1 MRTICLYFQVHQ
13 PFRFRRYRFFDIGND
28 HYYYDDYSNESI
40 LHKVAQK
47 CYLPANELML
57 DLIKKNKGRFK
68 ISYSIS
74 GIAMEQFRLYA
85 PEVLESFKKLADTGS
100 VEFLSETYAHSLSSL
115 KGRDEFERQVRAHDQ
130 LIKEHFGQEPT
141 VFRNTELIYSDEI
154 GAMVA
159 DMGFKAMLTEGA
171 KHVLGWK
178 SPNYL
183 YCNAINPKLK
193 LLLKNFKLSDDIAFR
208 FSNQGW
214 PEYPLTAD
222 KYVDWLNQT
231 PENEEV
237 INLFMDYETFGEHQW
252 KETGIFDFL
261 EALPKSVFKNSPFTF
276 STPSEVAKKL
286 QVVSAVNV
294 PNPISWA
301 DEERDL
307 TAWLGNEM
315 QNEAFNKLYSLGDKV
330 YESGDEG
337 IKQDYAYLQ
346 VSDHFYYM
354 STKFFSDGE
363 VHSYFN
369 PYDTPYDAFINYMNV
384 LSDFEIRVNAA
395 ARSGMDDD
403 VARLSKIIK
412 EKDDQLEKLE
422 SRIAAS
428 KKPTASTKKSTAAK
442 KPASTK
448 KSITTKTTASS
459 KKRPTGKKS

>member
-13 PFRFRRYRFFDIGND
+13 PFRLRRYRFFDIGND

-40 LHKVAQK
+40 LNKVAGK

-57 DLIKKNKGRFK
+57 DLINKHKGKFK
-68 ISYSIS
+68 VAYSIS
-74 GIAMEQFRLYA
+74 GIALEQFKLYA
-85 PEVLESFKKLADTGS
+85 PEVLDSFKRLAETGQ
-100 VEFLSETYAHSLSSL
+100 VEFLSETFAHSLSSL
-115 KGRDEFERQVRAHDQ
+115 KDPREFKRQVNAHRE

-178 SPNYL
+178 SPNFL
-183 YCNAINPKLK
+183 YCNAIKPKLK

-208 FSNQGW
+208 FSNKGW
-214 PEYPLTAD
+214 PEYPLTAE
-222 KYVDWLNQT
+222 KYVSWLNQV

-237 INLFMDYETFGEHQW
+237 VNLFMDYETFGEHQW
-252 KETGIFDFL
+252 EETGIFAFL
-261 EALPKSVFKNSPFTF
+261 KALPEIVFRDSSYSF

-286 QVVSAVNV
+286 QVVSAANV

-315 QNEAFNKLYSLGDKV
+315 QNEAFNKLYSLEEKV
-330 YESGDEG
+330 FNTEDNT
-337 IKQDYAYLQ
+337 ILQDFVYLQ

-395 ARSGMDDD
+395 QKSHVDNDL
-403 VARLSKIIK
+403 ARLSMIIK
-412 EKDDQLEKLE
+412 EKDAQIEKME
-422 SRIAAS
+422 KKIALN
-428 KKPTASTKKSTAAK
+428 KKKKSSTAK
-442 KPASTK
+442 K
-448 KSITTKTTASS
+448 
-459 KKRPTGKKS
+459 

>member
-1 MRTICLYFQVHQ
+1 
-13 PFRFRRYRFFDIGND
+13 
-28 HYYYDDYSNESI
+28 
-40 LHKVAQK
+40 
-47 CYLPANELML
+47 ML
-57 DLIKKNKGRFK
+57 DLIQKHKGKFK
-68 ISYSIS
+68 VSFSIS
-74 GIAMEQFRLYA
+74 GMAMEQFRLYA
-85 PEVLESFKKLADTGS
+85 PEVLDSFRKLADTGQ
-100 VEFLSETYAHSLSSL
+100 VEFLSETFAHSLSSL
-115 KGRDEFERQVRAHDQ
+115 KGDGEFERQVKAHRD
-130 LIKEHFGQEPT
+130 LTKEYFGQVPT

-154 GAMVA
+154 GARVA
-159 DMGFKAMLTEGA
+159 KMGFKAMLTEGA

-208 FSNQGW
+208 FSNQSW
-214 PEYPLTAD
+214 DEYPLTAE

-231 PENEEV
+231 PKKEEV

-252 KETGIFDFL
+252 KETGIFEFL
-261 EALPKSVFKNSPFTF
+261 EALPGVVLKNSPFSF
-276 STPSEVAKKL
+276 STPSEVAGKL
-286 QVVSAVNV
+286 QVVSAAQV

-315 QNEAFNKLYSLGDKV
+315 QNEAFNKLYSLSEKV
-330 YESGDEG
+330 KSVEDAD
-337 IKQDYAYLQ
+337 IKQDFDYLQ

-395 ARSGMDDD
+395 IKAGVDDD

-412 EKDDQLEKLE
+412 EKDEQLEKLE
-422 SRIAAS
+422 KRL
-428 KKPTASTKKSTAAK
+428 AAK
-442 KPASTK
+442 KASAPKKTSAPKKASAPK
-448 KSITTKTTASS
+448 KS
-459 KKRPTGKKS
+459 KKS